1 MKLKRIANNLAL
13 QTLGY
18 MLRGDEQVHSFLRS
32 GVYAQRT
39 IFEGSYAEF
48 EGGLA
53 STYNNYAV
61 TYVGV
66 QDNQLCI
73 YRN

>member
-1 MKLKRIANNLAL
+1 MKLKRIANNLAF

-18 MLRGDEQVHSFLRS
+18 MLRGDEQVHIFLRS

-61 TYVGV
+61 TMVHP
-66 QDNQLCI
+66 
-73 YRN
+73 